1 MNPTIRKMLERY
13 PGEDRLSREQ
23 ALREIIQEIA
33 VVGLWRAQF
42 FQHAAF
48 YGGTALRI
56 LYGLDRFSE
65 DLDFTLLKSDSTF
78 SWNPYGKQLV
88 EELNSYGFAVS
99 LTEKEKKIESPI
111 RSAFLK
117 TNTRQELLK
126 VGVSDGQLRGVH
138 PETLIRIKIEVDTDP
153 PLIYET
159 EQRYLS
165 DPFPAPIT
173 TVKKDGL
180 FASKMYTALFRTW
193 KNRVKGRDWY
203 DVVWFI
209 RSGVPLSLPL
219 FCACS
224 KEFSSLTPE
233 EFIKLA
239 HDQIERLDLK
249 AAADD
254 VRPFLRDTSQL
265 DLWSKAFFHHWF
277 QQITFV

>member
-1 MNPTIRKMLERY
+1 M
-13 PGEDRLSREQ
+13 
-23 ALREIIQEIA
+23 
-33 VVGLWRAQF
+33 
-42 FQHAAF
+42 
-48 YGGTALRI
+48 
-56 LYGLDRFSE
+56 
-65 DLDFTLLKSDSTF
+65 
-78 SWNPYGKQLV
+78 
-88 EELNSYGFAVS
+88 
-99 LTEKEKKIESPI
+99 
-111 RSAFLK
+111 
-117 TNTRQELLK
+117 
-126 VGVSDGQLRGVH
+126 
-138 PETLIRIKIEVDTDP
+138 DTDP

-173 TVKKDGL
+173 TVKKEGL
-180 FASKMYTALFRTW
+180 FASKIYTAFFRAW
-193 KNRVKGRDWY
+193 KNRIKGRDWY

-277 QQITFV
+277 QQIAFV